1 MIATIMAQGSVSPNG
16 VPRLVVSPGKWIAM
30 KILIPHARPT
40 GSETL
45 GMRTK
50 SVL

>member
-1 MIATIMAQGSVSPNG
+1 MIATILAQGSVSPSR
-16 VPRLVVSPGKWIAM
+16 VPRPVVSPGKWTAM
-30 KILIPHARPT
+30 KFLIPRARST
-40 GSETL
+40 ESETL